1 MARGRP
7 CIIARAGVPCA
18 SSFDTLETA
27 EHWTVLHVAQTMA
40 REQQENDA
48 SRNEATSL
56 VLEVPLASKLGKFG
70 VERQSSCGGWRQLA
84 IAGGARAMEAT

>member
-1 MARGRP
+1 MLLLDLRAATVAYQRGYL
-7 CIIARAGVPCA
+7 GK
-18 SSFDTLETA
+18 
-27 EHWTVLHVAQTMA
+27 HWTVLHVAQTMA

-70 VERQSSCGGWRQLA
+70 VERQSSCGGWRQLE
-84 IAGGARAMEAT
+84 IACGARAMEAT